1 MNDFPK
7 ENRTSTDRFV
17 RRQNVQHYVHLL
29 ETVTDAAERDTLL
42 ELLAEERK
50 KQKDAHD
57 LEDDHGG

>member
-1 MNDFPK
+1 MNDFSRV
-7 ENRTSTDRFV
+7 NRTSTDRFV

-29 ETVTDAAERDTLL
+29 ETVTDGAERDTLL

-57 LEDDHGG
+57 PEGDQGG

>member
-1 MNDFPK
+1 MNDFPE

-29 ETVTDAAERDTLL
+29 ETATDAAERDTLL
-42 ELLAEERK
+42 ELLAEERQ

-57 LEDDHGG
+57 PEDSHPG